1 MDLGIHAS
9 YYHKLTENQT
19 LGVELEG
26 KGAQGEAVSTVGY
39 SFDIPGADCNI
50 KGEVKFLF
58 LWDVFLDFTGQHIA
72 LGCLSKVSSGSRNVK
87 EFVFSRMCVRVLCPR
102 NSLVMTY

>member
-58 LWDVFLDFTGQHIA
+58 FVGCFLRFYWTTHYFRLSVKSIFRIA
-72 LGCLSKVSSGSRNVK
+72 EC
-87 EFVFSRMCVRVLCPR
+87 
-102 NSLVMTY
+102 